1 MFNHPDSDKEIIKA
15 QWSRLFYCIYVNR
28 YVLDKLED
36 SRIAIHHTLSNMG
49 QPSEER
55 EGLIQLELQTYLQ
68 TLQASIKEM
77 NIEAI
82 GMVANENFINLLK
95 WIVNEAD
102 RHYELNN
109 GEYLKQMVIDVPD
122 YLREEH
128 NRLQY
133 GEELQLYRM
142 LKAID

>member
-1 MFNHPDSDKEIIKA
+1 
-15 QWSRLFYCIYVNR
+15 
-28 YVLDKLED
+28 
-36 SRIAIHHTLSNMG
+36 
-49 QPSEER
+49 
-55 EGLIQLELQTYLQ
+55 
-68 TLQASIKEM
+68 M

-122 YLREEH
+122 YLREVH
-128 NRLQY
+128 NRLQD